1 MSGVQANSRRRSHES
16 VSHHGRDAMTAQ
28 ADPYARVYFS
38 IVDDPRFEGVYDD
51 DATLATWLR
60 LLIVAE
66 GTWPASP
73 PIPRWVKARPFD
85 RLVAAGLLETVKSDR
100 YRIHGLDAERGRRK
114 SQAQNAART
123 RWDAQPDA
131 LAMRQHS
138 VSNAVAFPVRML
150 AETSQAKPIQ
160 DELRPARENG
170 SDLKITLEDDEVKT
184 TRLRH
189 ILADPAEPDT
199 KKQLARWEL
208 DRIGAA

>member
-1 MSGVQANSRRRSHES
+1 
-16 VSHHGRDAMTAQ
+16 
-28 ADPYARVYFS
+28 
-38 IVDDPRFEGVYDD
+38 
-51 DATLATWLR
+51 
-60 LLIVAE
+60 
-66 GTWPASP
+66 
-73 PIPRWVKARPFD
+73 
-85 RLVAAGLLETVKSDR
+85 
-100 YRIHGLDAERGRRK
+100 
-114 SQAQNAART
+114 
-123 RWDAQPDA
+123 
-131 LAMRQHS
+131 MRQHS
-138 VSNAVAFPVRML
+138 VSNAAAFPVRML